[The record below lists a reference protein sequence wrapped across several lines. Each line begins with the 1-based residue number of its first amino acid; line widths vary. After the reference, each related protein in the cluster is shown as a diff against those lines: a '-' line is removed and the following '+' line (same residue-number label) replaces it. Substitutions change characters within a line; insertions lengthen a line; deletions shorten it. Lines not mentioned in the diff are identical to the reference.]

1 LKGEPFGTIKKKQGG
16 PTKSK
21 QGGNVNNNQGV
32 RNPFERRRPCARNVI

>member
-21 QGGNVNNNQGV
+21 QGGTLIGD
-32 RNPFERRRPCARNVI
+32 RIPGRRRPCARNVI